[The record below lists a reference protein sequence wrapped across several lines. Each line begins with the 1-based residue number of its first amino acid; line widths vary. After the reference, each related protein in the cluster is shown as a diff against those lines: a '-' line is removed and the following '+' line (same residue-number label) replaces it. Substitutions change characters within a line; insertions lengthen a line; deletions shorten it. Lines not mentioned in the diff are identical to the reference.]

1 MIEEKQVLLL
11 VGSAKRPRSN
21 SQALGNYLCQRL
33 ETEGYRTETLRLSR
47 ALRFP
52 AGQAALLEATD
63 RASLIV
69 LAFPLYVDSLPYL
82 VVRAL
87 ELIAAHRQDREEGG
101 TQRLVALANSGFPE
115 AHHNDTALAICQ
127 QFAAEAGFRW
137 AGGLALGGGEALG
150 GHSPAERGGM
160 ARHVVEALDL
170 AAVALARGEEV
181 PAEAVAAMAR
191 PLIPPRAYLWMGSLG
206 WWLRARKHGAG
217 RRLRARPYLPG

>member
-1 MIEEKQVLLL
+1 MIEEEQVLLL
-11 VGSAKRPRSN
+11 VGSAKRPQSN
-21 SQALGNYLCQRL
+21 SQALGGYLCQRL
-33 ETEGYRTETLRLSR
+33 ETEGYASKTLLLSRTLRSQ
-47 ALRFP
+47 

-82 VVRAL
+82 VVKAL
-87 ELIAAHRQDREEGG
+87 EQIAAHRQGREGGG
-101 TQRLVALANSGFPE
+101 TQRLVAVANCGFPE
-115 AHHNDTALAICQ
+115 AHHNVTALAICR

-150 GHSPAERGGM
+150 GQSPDERGGM
-160 ARHVVEALDL
+160 ARHVVQALDL
-170 AAVALARGEEV
+170 AAAALARGEEV
-181 PAEAVAAMAR
+181 PAGAVATMAR

-206 WWLRARKHGAG
+206 WWLRARQHGAG